1 MNGKNFGQRECGR
14 EFIPNEEFNCD
25 PQENE
30 KNPAEDFSE
39 DENFKSIAEDFEI
52 FLEISKILAEQEYR
66 KRRFLK
72 IFKLVFLRFP
82 AACFRR
88 GSSFLQR
95 GQDTRSAK
103 TQKSN
108 GGQSGYSDFG
118 KHRGFAPRLSD
129 GERSRC
135 GYGNFGGIVLSEVR
149 RDAVSCDKSRTE
161 LPYSEATVCDVYADG

>member
-39 DENFKSIAEDFEI
+39 DENFKSIAEDFEF

-72 IFKLVFLRFP
+72 ILKLVILALSGSLLSAGIFIFAKRAKLT
-82 AACFRR
+82 AC
-88 GSSFLQR
+88 
-95 GQDTRSAK
+95 K
-103 TQKSN
+103 KS
-108 GGQSGYSDFG
+108 
-118 KHRGFAPRLSD
+118 K
-129 GERSRC
+129 
-135 GYGNFGGIVLSEVR
+135 
-149 RDAVSCDKSRTE
+149 K
-161 LPYSEATVCDVYADG
+161 